1 MNEMESTYGQIPS
14 VYKKDKATIILLL
27 DGIVDLLI
35 GILYL
40 FLLRPILIVLTEPI
54 QGSGF
59 VNFNVVMFFDVV
71 IFIEFAMAI
80 LELIAVY
87 NIKYTD
93 NKQIPKVIKRLFIVS
108 HIILIPL
115 AGVINYIVD
124 LILM

>member
-1 MNEMESTYGQIPS
+1 MMEEKSTYGQMPA
-14 VYKKDKATIILLL
+14 VYKKDKATMIFLL
-27 DGIVDLLI
+27 DGVMDVLI

-40 FLLRPILIVLTEPI
+40 FLFRPILIILTEPI

-59 VNFNVVMFFDVV
+59 VNFNIIMFFDIV
-71 IFIEFAMAI
+71 IFIEFIMAI
-80 LELIAVY
+80 LEVIAVY
-87 NIKYTD
+87 FIKYTD
-93 NKQIPKVIKRLFIVS
+93 NKQIPKLIKRLFIIS